1 MQTEGTQLASSATF
15 YAGAVGHLSAT
26 SEWSG
31 LAGAVP
37 QQEPV
42 HHQPPRAVQK
52 RIHDPSAE
60 NHQQDGV
67 RQNAPPDQLRQQ
79 QSQLQHLVGRKRLAA
94 AEALLEAQWRAA
106 HPTAATSSLGQQP
119 ELAPDNVGYRLLQ
132 HAGWREGS
140 GLGSAGQGRVA
151 PVAPVANKGTKGIGF
166 DAGQGVQGRRQAN
179 AGEAAAEQ
187 QVHGLQEGRKAPPEP
202 SAASLKIAD
211 LVAQELA
218 GESMEAKVAL
228 HKAAAAAELEAARG
242 RAIQRMLYTAFN
254 DPFDGPGGDT
264 ANINPLRRNARLSAA
279 NPLLDS
285 DEEGSSVRGSH
296 LAAHLAAI
304 FLAASLAASF
314 AASLAASL
322 AASIAASLAA
332 SFLATILRN
341 ESQALMHQRKAGATC
356 CEQRRGQT
364 DYAQPSPAQP
374 SPAQPSPAQ
383 PSPAQPS
390 PAQPSPAQPSPAQ
403 PSPAQP
409 SPAQPSPAQPSP
421 AQPSPAQP
429 SPAQPSPA
437 QPSPAQPS
445 PAQPS
450 PAQPSPAQPSPAQ
463 PSPAQPSP
471 AQPSPAQPSPAQ
483 PSPAQPSP
491 AQPSPA
497 QPSPAQ
503 PSPAQPSP
511 AQPSPAQPSPA
522 QPSPAQPSP
531 AQPSPAQPS
540 PAQPSPAQPSPAQPS
555 PAQPYSPTLHFLL
568 R

>member
-1 MQTEGTQLASSATF
+1 MPRFHSAGVMDMSSLSGPSLLPRPPSQGLGQQLVRPGGVVILLPPPKPTPPCHDTAHADSQATSRPPCTAAGVHEPFPEGSTAHRSQ
-15 YAGAVGHLSAT
+15 GAVFSC
-26 SEWSG
+26 S
-31 LAGAVP
+31 
-37 QQEPV
+37 
-42 HHQPPRAVQK
+42 
-52 RIHDPSAE
+52 IHDPSAE

-285 DEEGSSVRGSH
+285 DEEGR
-296 LAAHLAAI
+296 
-304 FLAASLAASF
+304 
-314 AASLAASL
+314 
-322 AASIAASLAA
+322 
-332 SFLATILRN
+332 
-341 ESQALMHQRKAGATC
+341 
-356 CEQRRGQT
+356 
-364 DYAQPSPAQP
+364 
-374 SPAQPSPAQ
+374 
-383 PSPAQPS
+383 
-390 PAQPSPAQPSPAQ
+390 
-403 PSPAQP
+403 
-409 SPAQPSPAQPSP
+409 
-421 AQPSPAQP
+421 
-429 SPAQPSPA
+429 
-437 QPSPAQPS
+437 
-445 PAQPS
+445 
-450 PAQPSPAQPSPAQ
+450 
-463 PSPAQPSP
+463 
-471 AQPSPAQPSPAQ
+471 
-483 PSPAQPSP
+483 
-491 AQPSPA
+491 
-497 QPSPAQ
+497 
-503 PSPAQPSP
+503 
-511 AQPSPAQPSPA
+511 
-522 QPSPAQPSP
+522 
-531 AQPSPAQPS
+531 
-540 PAQPSPAQPSPAQPS
+540 
-555 PAQPYSPTLHFLL
+555 
-568 R
+568 